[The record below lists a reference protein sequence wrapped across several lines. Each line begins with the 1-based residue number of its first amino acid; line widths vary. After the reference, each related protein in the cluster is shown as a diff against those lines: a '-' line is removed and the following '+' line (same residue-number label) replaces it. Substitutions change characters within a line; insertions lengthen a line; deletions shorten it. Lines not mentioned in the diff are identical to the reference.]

1 MLNSLSIKNYR
12 NLENFKIDSVDQINL
27 ITGKNNTGK
36 STILEAIATYASKGD
51 IENLLAILK
60 RRGEL
65 LEDDLDIK
73 NRKILSFAS
82 FFNNRK
88 YDFTKDEE
96 IIISEIAIGNYVHS
110 MKYGKEEKTLR
121 IYFRNNSESKI
132 YAIDEPA
139 YFYKNPDVKS
149 DNFQL
154 VTSGEI
160 NNSIGAVLFDKIV
173 LTERENY
180 VINALKII
188 EHEAERIAFINEEK
202 SVKRKPVIK
211 LSNASD
217 TIPLQ
222 SMGDGINRI
231 LTIILAAVNCENG
244 YLLIDEFENGLHYS
258 VQEKLWKIIFKLAKD
273 LNIQVFATTH
283 SNDCINSFSKVL
295 NEENNEVTG
304 KLIRLENIDGEIK
317 PAEYSPDELRI
328 ANKHNIETR

>member
-1 MLNSLSIKNYR
+1 MLNSLYIKNYR
-12 NLENFKIDSVDQINL
+12 NLKELQIDSVDQINL

-36 STILEAIATYASKGD
+36 STILEAIAIYASKGD

-65 LEDDLDIK
+65 LEDDPNIK
-73 NRKILSFAS
+73 NKKMLSFTS
-82 FFNNRK
+82 FFNDRK

-96 IIISEIAIGNYVHS
+96 IIISEIANRNYVHS
-110 MKYGKEEKTLR
+110 MKYEKDETLR
-121 IYFRNNSESKI
+121 IYFKNNSESKI
-132 YAIDEPA
+132 YTIDEPA
-139 YFYKNPDVKS
+139 YFYKDPKVKS

-154 VTSGEI
+154 VTSSEI

-180 VINALKII
+180 IINALKII
-188 EHEAERIAFINEEK
+188 EPGTERIAFINEEK

-211 LSNASD
+211 LSNVSD

-244 YLLIDEFENGLHYS
+244 FLLIDEFENGLHYTT
-258 VQEKLWKIIFKLAKD
+258 QEQLWKIIFKLAKD

-295 NEENNEVTG
+295 NEENSNVSG
-304 KLIRLENIDGEIK
+304 ILIRLDNKNGEIK
-317 PAEYSPDELRI
+317 AVEVEADILKI
-328 ANKHNIETR
+328 ATEQFIDVR